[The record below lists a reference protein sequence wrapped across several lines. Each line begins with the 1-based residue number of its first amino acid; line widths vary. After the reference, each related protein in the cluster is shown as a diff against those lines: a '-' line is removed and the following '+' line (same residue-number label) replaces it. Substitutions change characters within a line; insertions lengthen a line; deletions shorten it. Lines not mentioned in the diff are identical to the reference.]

1 MRRKKNRGFTIIE
14 LMVVLVIIGILLA
27 IAVIS
32 GTEMMNKYR
41 VESQTKQMYA
51 DLMNARVS
59 AMSKNRKYFVT
70 PAAARYSIY
79 EDTNPGPDGDGVLL
93 AGDRQV
99 MQVNL
104 NGTYAV
110 TMTPA
115 AAVVDTI
122 NFDQR
127 GLVSWSLGIISV
139 PTVTQQTIHVTAS
152 YGAAYDCIDI
162 SPMKIRMGAWNENGA
177 ICNVQ

>member
-1 MRRKKNRGFTIIE
+1 MLRNKNSGFTIIE
-14 LMVVLVIIGILLA
+14 LIVVLGIIAILLA

-32 GTEMMNKYR
+32 GRDALNKYR

-70 PAAARYSIY
+70 PAATQYTIY
-79 EDTNPGPDGDGVLL
+79 EDTNNGPDGDGVLQ
-93 AGDRQV
+93 AASDRQV
-99 MQVNL
+99 MQRNL
-104 NGTYAV
+104 NPTYAV
-110 TMTPA
+110 TMIPA

-127 GLVSWSLGIISV
+127 GLVSWSLGINAV
-139 PTVTQQTIHVTAS
+139 PTVEQQTIHVTAS
-152 YGAAYDCIDI
+152 YGAAYDCIDM
-162 SPMKIRMGAWNENGA
+162 SPIKIRMGAWNGA
-177 ICNVQ
+177 SCNVQ